1 MTSRPDIQV
10 RRVYDPPDKQDG
22 TRVLIDRIWPRGI
35 SKADAHID
43 EWPKEIT
50 PSTDLRHW
58 FHGEQGSYAE
68 FRRRYLAELKAPERA
83 DELERLRAEARTHT
97 VTLVTSVREPERSHA
112 AVLAERLRGR

>member
-97 VTLVTSVREPERSHA
+97 VTLVTSVREPEHSHA
-112 AVLAERLRGR
+112 AVLAERLRAR